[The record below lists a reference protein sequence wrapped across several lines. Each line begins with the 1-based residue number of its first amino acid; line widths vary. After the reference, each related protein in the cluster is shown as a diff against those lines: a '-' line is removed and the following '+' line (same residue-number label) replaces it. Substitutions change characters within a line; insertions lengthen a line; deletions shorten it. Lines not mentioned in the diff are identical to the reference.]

1 MNSYK
6 KLYDHFL
13 LLQRATQKKV
23 RQLGYLRLLAAL
35 LVVLGVYIIIKYGH
49 NGAWISILLGLIAFV
64 YLVKKQK
71 ALTSLERYYGARV
84 IICAKEMRFLEGQ
97 KNVFDG
103 GASFLTENHNYSLDL
118 DIFGSN
124 SLFGHLNRTHTIQGA
139 KILAQYLSN
148 ASEMDV
154 IKKRQLAVK
163 ELTPQSEWRQ
173 HVEAYAQLVNDTSE
187 NNRSIKSWISLSGG
201 SLSAVLRIASFL
213 FPILLAA
220 SISAYILSSNFIFI
234 RIAIFI
240 FLLQLS
246 LVGFKLKE
254 ILNEVGLFDKIKDT
268 LHHYIPLFHELEKHP
283 FQAEVLKELQSKL
296 KGENDL
302 ASQNIE
308 KLSVL
313 VNNLSS
319 IQNLVGATIFNGLTC
334 YHLHQYYT
342 YLKWKKMHHT
352 KLNTWLEAI
361 AEWETLHSLAQF
373 SYNNPEFAFPEF
385 DADKIDF
392 ENMAHPLLPANRR
405 ISNSISYNKSGTIIL
420 TGSNMS
426 GKSTFLRTI
435 GVNLVLANCGSVVAS
450 TSAKFQPR
458 QILVSMRLDDSLADS
473 QSYFFAE
480 INRIKM
486 IVEKMNQQNSFI
498 ILDEILRGTN
508 SDDKRNGTI
517 ELLKKLKDQNA
528 TGIIATHDTEVCQLT
543 YQYADYF
550 RNKCFEVEIK
560 ENDLYFDYVLR
571 DGICQNKSATFL
583 MKKVGIIN

>member
-1 MNSYK
+1 
-6 KLYDHFL
+6 
-13 LLQRATQKKV
+13 
-23 RQLGYLRLLAAL
+23 
-35 LVVLGVYIIIKYGH
+35 
-49 NGAWISILLGLIAFV
+49 LIAFV

-84 IICAKEMRFLEGQ
+84 NICAKEMRFLEGQ

-139 KILAQYLSN
+139 QILAQYLSN

-254 ILNEVGLFDKIKDT
+254 ILNEVSLFDKIKDT
-268 LHHYIPLFHELEKHP
+268 LHHYIPLFDELEIHP

-334 YHLHQYYT
+334 YHLHQYHT

-361 AEWETLHSLAQF
+361 AEWETLHSLAQL

-543 YQYADYF
+543 YQYSDYF

>member
-1 MNSYK
+1 MDSYK
-6 KLYDHFL
+6 KQHDRFL
-13 LLQRATQKKV
+13 LLQKATQKKV
-23 RQLGYLRLLAAL
+23 RQFGYLRLLAAL
-35 LVVLGVYIIIKYGH
+35 LVIFGAYILFKFG
-49 NGAWISILLGLIAFV
+49 NNLAWLSILVGIVSFIF
-64 YLVKKQK
+64 LVKKQK

-84 IICAKEMRFLEGQ
+84 SICAKEIHFLDGQ

-139 KILAQYLSN
+139 QILAQYLSKE
-148 ASEMDV
+148 SEMSV
-154 IKKRQLAVK
+154 IQKRQLAVQ

-187 NNRSIKSWISLSGG
+187 NNRSIQSWISLSTG
-201 SLSAVLRIASFL
+201 SLSTVLRITSFL
-213 FPILLAA
+213 LPILLAA
-220 SISAYILSSNFIFI
+220 NISAYILSSNFLFI
-234 RIAIFI
+234 RFAIFV

-246 LVGFKLKE
+246 VVGFKLKE
-254 ILNEVGLFDKIKDT
+254 ILHEVSLFDKIKDT
-268 LHHYIPLFHELEKHP
+268 LHHYIPLFEELENHP
-283 FQAEVLKELQSKL
+283 FQAEILQGLQSKL
-296 KGENDL
+296 KGDNDL

-308 KLSVL
+308 KLSIL

-334 YHLHQYYT
+334 YHLHQYHT
-342 YLKWKKMHHT
+342 YLKWKKMHQI

-373 SYNNPEFAFPEF
+373 SFNNPDFGYPVF
-385 DADKIDF
+385 DENKIEF
-392 ENMAHPLLPANRR
+392 ENMAHPLLPAQRR
-405 ISNSISYNKSGTIIL
+405 VSNCISYNKSGTVIL

-435 GVNLVLANCGSVVAS
+435 GVNLVLANCGSVVAA

-458 QILVSMRLDDSLADS
+458 QVLVSMRLDDSLADS

-486 IVEKMNQQNSFI
+486 IVEKMNDQNSFV

-517 ELLKKLKDQNA
+517 ELLKRLKDQNA

-543 YQYADYF
+543 FQFLDYF

-560 ENDLYFDYVLR
+560 ENDLFFDYVLR

-583 MKKVGIIN
+583 MKKVGIID

>member
-6 KLYDHFL
+6 NRYDHFL
-13 LLQRATQKKV
+13 LLQKATQKKV

-35 LVVLGVYIIIKYGH
+35 LVIFGVYILFKFQYT
-49 NGAWISILLGLIAFV
+49 GAWISILLGSIGFI

-71 ALTSLERYYGARV
+71 ALIAKERYYGARV
-84 IICAKEMRFLEGQ
+84 SICSREINFLNGE

-103 GASFLTENHNYSLDL
+103 GALFLTENHNYSLDL
-118 DIFGSN
+118 DIFGNN

-139 KILAQYLSN
+139 EFLARFLSE
-148 ASEMDV
+148 ASDRDL
-154 IKKRQLAVK
+154 IKKRQQAIQELAS
-163 ELTPQSEWRQ
+163 QAEWRQ
-173 HVEAYAQLVNDTSE
+173 HVEAYAQLVNDTTE

-201 SLSAVLRIASFL
+201 SLSTALRIGAFIM
-213 FPILLAA
+213 PVLLAA
-220 SISAYILSSNFIFI
+220 SISAYIMSSNFLFI
-234 RIAIFI
+234 RIGIFI

-246 LVGFKLKE
+246 AVGFKIKE
-254 ILNEVGLFDKIKDT
+254 ILNEVSLFDKIKDT
-268 LHHYIPLFHELEKHP
+268 LHHYIPLFEELEKHP
-283 FQAEVLKELQSKL
+283 FESEILQSIQNKL
-296 KGENDL
+296 KDGEGTS
-302 ASQNIE
+302 SQNIA

-334 YHLHQYYT
+334 YHLHQYHT
-342 YLKWKKMHHT
+342 YLKWKKLHQI
-352 KLNTWLEAI
+352 KLYTWLEAI
-361 AEWETLHSLAQF
+361 GEWEALHSLSQF
-373 SYNNPEFAFPEF
+373 SYNNPSFAFPVF
-385 DADKIDF
+385 DDTEIDF
-392 ENMAHPLLPANRR
+392 ENMSHPLLPANRR
-405 ISNSISYNKSGTIIL
+405 ISNCISYNKSGTVIL

-435 GVNLVLANCGSVVAS
+435 GVNLVLANCGSVVAA
-450 TSAKFQPR
+450 TAAKFQPR

-480 INRIKM
+480 INRLKM
-486 IVEKMNQQNSFI
+486 IVEKMNDAPSFI

-517 ELLKKLKDQNA
+517 ELLKKLMDHLA

-543 YQYADYF
+543 FQYPNYF

-560 ENDLYFDYVLR
+560 DNDLYFDYVLR

>member
-6 KLYDHFL
+6 NLYDHFL
-13 LLQRATQKKV
+13 LLQKATQKKV

-35 LVVLGVYIIIKYGH
+35 LVIFGIYIIIKFGH
-49 NGAWISILLGLIAFV
+49 YSAWIFILVGFIAFV
-64 YLVKKQK
+64 FLVKKQK

-84 IICAKEMRFLEGQ
+84 NICSKEIRFLDGQ
-97 KNVFDG
+97 KNIFDG
-103 GASFLTENHNYSLDL
+103 GPSFLTENHNYSLDL

-139 KILAQYLSN
+139 QILAQYLSS

-154 IKKRQLAVK
+154 INKRQQAVK

-173 HVEAYAQLVNDTSE
+173 HLEAYAQLVNDTSE
-187 NNRSIKSWISLSGG
+187 NNRSIKSWITLSTG
-201 SLSAVLRIASFL
+201 SLSTILRIASFL
-213 FPILLAA
+213 LPILLAA
-220 SISAYILSSNFIFI
+220 SISAYILSSNFLLI

-246 LVGFKLKE
+246 VVGFKLKE
-254 ILNEVGLFDKIKDT
+254 ILNEVSLFDKIKDT
-268 LHHYIPLFHELEKHP
+268 LHHYIPLFDELEKHP
-283 FQAEVLKELQSKL
+283 FQAEILTGLQSKL
-296 KGENDL
+296 KGENDF
-302 ASQNIE
+302 ASKNIE

-319 IQNLVGATIFNGLTC
+319 IQNLGGATIFNGLTC
-334 YHLHQYYT
+334 YHLHQYST

-385 DADKIDF
+385 DKDKIDF

-405 ISNSISYNKSGTIIL
+405 ISNCISYNKSGTIIL

-426 GKSTFLRTI
+426 GKSTFLRTV
-435 GVNLVLANCGSVVAS
+435 GVNLVLANCGSVVAA
-450 TSAKFQPR
+450 TAAKFQPR

-486 IVEKMNQQNSFI
+486 IVEKMNQQSSFI

-508 SDDKRNGTI
+508 SDDKRNGTV
-517 ELLKKLKDQNA
+517 ELLKKLMNQHA

-543 YQYADYF
+543 FQYSEYF

-583 MKKVGIIN
+583 MKKVGIID